1 MGRYD
6 NTSIT
11 LNRKNQ
17 RVLVPTLYPEIPLSD
32 SDQFVYPKDGERLE
46 NIAFQY
52 YGDVSLW
59 WIIAKANDLGK
70 GRTILNPNFQ
80 IRGLGNQAKIISDFN
95 NLNA

>member
-46 NIAFQY
+46 NIAFKY

-59 WIIAKANDLGK
+59 WIIAKANELGK
-70 GRTILNPNFQ
+70 GRTVLNPNFQ
-80 IRGLGNQAKIISDFN
+80 IRIPGNVEKILSDYDK
-95 NLNA
+95 LNS

>member
-32 SDQFVYPKDGERLE
+32 SDQFVYPKDGERLD
-46 NIAFQY
+46 NLAYKY
-52 YGDVSLW
+52 YNDSSLW
-59 WIIAKANDLGK
+59 WIIAQANELGK

-80 IRGLGNQAKIISDFN
+80 IRIPGNVETILSDYDK
-95 NLNA
+95 LNS